1 MALHAEILAQSAQC
15 TVSEGGSQ
23 GKSPEERNRTT
34 LLYYMLC
41 RASSGLRNAL
51 GGVGACEP
59 QRTLPNLRQ
68 TAGMTG
74 SDAHEGARD
83 WESLSASQRSALGLG
98 SCPLGSGQLFLRNQ
112 VRKPRHRSGHQK
124 CSLVPAGPMIRLLVT
139 TGKTPC
145 IDRLRRLAF
154 MTHVRSASDR

>member
-41 RASSGLRNAL
+41 RASRGLWNAL
-51 GGVGACEP
+51 GGVGACEL

-74 SDAHEGARD
+74 SDAHEAPPIGNRSAH
-83 WESLSASQRSALGLG
+83 LSALLWALDLALWAPG
-98 SCPLGSGQLFLRNQ
+98 SCSYVTRCANPDTG
-112 VRKPRHRSGHQK
+112 
-124 CSLVPAGPMIRLLVT
+124 LVIKSV
-139 TGKTPC
+139 
-145 IDRLRRLAF
+145 
-154 MTHVRSASDR
+154 ASCRPVP